1 MQQINNTTYQS
12 TDLGDVKPVVTIGGV
27 VDKFIPKEISEGM
40 LRIDM
45 PEDFMRSAI
54 YGLIYRDQIKRNNI

>member
-1 MQQINNTTYQS
+1 MQQINNITYQS
-12 TDLGDVKPVVTIGGV
+12 TDLGDVKPVVTIGG
-27 VDKFIPKEISEGM
+27 DDTRKFIPKEISDTEGI

-54 YGLIYRDQIKRNNI
+54 YGLIYREQIK